1 MIQRIQTVFLFLIV
15 CCMIA
20 LLFITIWSKTDPAT
34 GDSMVLTAYS
44 LTGTGALAAASKS
57 TIAIA
62 ILAVAAGSVALYEIF
77 QYRNRLTQ
85 IKLGFLNT
93 LTMILLM
100 GACFYYSTY
109 VGEELVAPQMKG
121 EFEPGFY
128 LPALGLILNVLANR
142 FIKRDEDL
150 VRSVDRLR

>member
-15 CCMIA
+15 CCMLA

-34 GDSMVLTAYS
+34 GDSLILNAFS
-44 LTGTGALAAASKS
+44 LTGTGTIADASKN

-62 ILAVAAGSVALYEIF
+62 ILAIAAGAVALYEIF

-93 LTMILLM
+93 MIMILLM
-100 GACFYYSTY
+100 
-109 VGEELVAPQMKG
+109 
-121 EFEPGFY
+121 
-128 LPALGLILNVLANR
+128 
-142 FIKRDEDL
+142 
-150 VRSVDRLR
+150 